1 MNPIEYE
8 RMYRVEDAHWW
19 YAGMRD
25 IANAFLPPLAQPCK
39 ILDAGC
45 GTGRNLRM
53 LDQAQTPHPNVT
65 GIDYAPLALQF
76 AKQRQTGKLANAD
89 VLHLPFAPATFD
101 LVTSFEVLYHAAVAD
116 DVAAL
121 REFARVLKP
130 NGHVLLRL
138 PAHRWL
144 TSHHDRAVH
153 TARRYTRSELRQK
166 LQTAGFRVKRL
177 SYVNVLLFPLAVIK
191 RLAEPL
197 LPTSADDSD
206 LEIKSQAVNRVMHR
220 ILTAEAWLLR
230 HLDCPIYGL
239 SVMALAQKQ

>member
-25 IANAFLPPLAQPCK
+25 IASAFLPALAQPCK

-45 GTGRNLRM
+45 GTGRNLQM
-53 LDQAQTPHPNVT
+53 LDHNVT
-65 GIDYAPLALQF
+65 GIDYSRLALQF
-76 AKQRQTGKLANAD
+76 AKQRQPGKLANAD

-153 TARRYTRSELRQK
+153 TARRYTRRELRQK

-191 RLAEPL
+191 RFAEPL
-197 LPTSADDSD
+197 LPASADDSD
-206 LEIKSQAVNRVMHR
+206 LEIKSQAANRLMHS
-220 ILTAEAWLLR
+220 ILATEARLLR
-230 HLDCPIYGL
+230 HFDCPIYGL
-239 SVMALAQKQ
+239 SVMALAQKL